1 MLDIFDYKELKDF
14 TSSQMAEAVKQILTA
29 IKESTKNI
37 MLTQADLDAVID
49 GLEAAIETA
58 LEAALAPVIAAIQA
72 KAGSVDLSA
81 EIAKLNAVAGDVS
94 AKVAAD
100 LTPA

>member
-1 MLDIFDYKELKDF
+1 MLAKIKSGTRWL
-14 TSSQMAEAVKQILTA
+14 TSRCLPATKSDVQKLEKLIMA
-29 IKESTKNI
+29 
-37 MLTQADLDAVID
+37 TQADLDAVID